1 MCSTPS
7 IPKATQTEQKDIAA
21 PTYADAEV
29 TKASAAQRQ
38 KQTRLAGRD
47 IKTSAR
53 GLSDSAS
60 TSKKSLLGD

>member
-1 MCSTPS
+1 M
-7 IPKATQTEQKDIAA
+7 PKATTTEQKDIAA

-29 TKASAAQRQ
+29 TKAGATQRQ
-38 KQTRLAGRD
+38 KQSRLAGRD

-60 TSKKSLLGD
+60 TTKKSLLGD

>member
-1 MCSTPS
+1 MCTPPS

-21 PTYADAEV
+21 PTYAD
-29 TKASAAQRQ
+29 AAQRQ